1 MKDWRKD
8 ILTIPNLL
16 SLFRLLMIPV
26 YLVIYLRADSP
37 ADYTL
42 AAAILAVSCLTD
54 MVDGQIA
61 RRYNM
66 ISTFGK
72 LLDPVADKA
81 TQFSLLIC
89 LAIEY
94 PVLLSLLTLFIIKE
108 GFQLIAMWIAYRHGK
123 MLKGA
128 LISGKIS
135 TAVLFLSLIAMVLLH
150 DTISTEAIKFLT
162 CVDGVF
168 MLIAF
173 LHYVVTYWKK
183 TPMIQDINEA

>member
-16 SLFRLLMIPV
+16 STIRIILIPV
-26 YLVIYLRADSP
+26 YLVIYLRADS
-37 ADYTL
+37 AAGYTL

-54 MVDGQIA
+54 MVDGYIA
-61 RRYNM
+61 RRFNM

-81 TQFSLLIC
+81 TQFCLLVC
-89 LAIEY
+89 LAVEY
-94 PVLLSLLTLFIIKE
+94 PVLWSLLTLFMIKE
-108 GFQLIAMWIAYRHGK
+108 GFQFIAMWIAYRNGK

-128 LISGKIS
+128 LLSGKIS

-150 DTISTEAIKFLT
+150 GSISMSAVRILT
-162 CVDGVF
+162 GVDGVF

-173 LHYVVTYWKK
+173 LHYVVTYWKDS
-183 TPMIQDINEA
+183 PMIQDITES